1 MRLWHLKLENF
12 RNIGNYNGEFSLQF
26 NLFTGNNGSGKTSLL
41 EAIYVIGHAKSFR
54 THILNQTIQHHHDNF
69 VLFAQAVED
78 NELVSIGIE
87 RHLPQTT
94 RIKLNTQPCKS
105 ASELAQLFP
114 MQVLNPDSYN
124 VLDASPKYRRQFLD
138 WGLFHVEHRFLSVW
152 RRFQRALVQRNS
164 ALKSGL
170 PALEINAWNDEIAH
184 WAHHLDEFR
193 QQYFGQLWEVLAS
206 LLAHHTIL
214 QRLTGEYDR
223 GWPGNENYA
232 NLLAQNLPKDRHLGY
247 TSIGPQRA
255 DIKFKFDEYPAHS
268 ILSRGQQKILVSFL
282 GIAQGKLCRQ
292 LSNKT
297 CIYLVDDLAS
307 ELDQTHQE
315 FLIQQLAELQ
325 SQVFITGIDHEELQ
339 ALLKGYPYR
348 MFHVEQG
355 QINNCS
361 IE

>member
-1 MRLWHLKLENF
+1 MRLQHLKLENF
-12 RNIGNYNGEFSLQF
+12 RNISAYHGEFSPQF
-26 NLFTGNNGSGKTSLL
+26 NLFTGNNGSGKTSIL

-54 THILNQTIQHHHDNF
+54 THLLNQTIQHHRDNF
-69 VLFAQAVED
+69 VLFAKAKED

-87 RHLPQTT
+87 RYLPQTT
-94 RIKLNTQPCKS
+94 RIKLNAQPCKS

-152 RRFQRALVQRNS
+152 RRFQRALIQRNS
-164 ALKSGL
+164 ALKAGL
-170 PALEINAWNDEIAH
+170 TNSEVNAWNDELAH

-193 QQYFGQLWEVLAS
+193 EQYFRRLWKVLAS
-206 LLAHHTIL
+206 LLAHHAVL

-223 GWPGNENYA
+223 GWAANQDYA
-232 NLLAQNLPKDRHLGY
+232 NLLAQNLLKDRRLGY

-255 DIKFKFDEYPAHS
+255 DIKFTLDDHAAQN

-292 LSNKT
+292 LGNKI

-307 ELDQTHQE
+307 ELDHAHQE
-315 FLIQQLAELQ
+315 FLVQQLAELQ
-325 SQVFITGIDHEELQ
+325 SQVFITGIDADELQ
-339 ALLKGYPYR
+339 ALLKEYPYR

-355 QINNCS
+355 QINYS
-361 IE
+361 SVT